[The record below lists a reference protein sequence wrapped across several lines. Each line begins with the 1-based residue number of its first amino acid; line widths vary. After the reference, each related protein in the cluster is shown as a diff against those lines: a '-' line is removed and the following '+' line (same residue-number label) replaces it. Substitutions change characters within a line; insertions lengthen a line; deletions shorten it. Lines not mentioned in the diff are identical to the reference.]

1 MGLVLSSLWART
13 VQEFLCNTYETPGAQ
28 KSRFLC
34 SSAGLLAQKDDPV
47 KLQSSNTKL
56 FNVTFWEEH
65 CEIVI
70 QDSALFLTTPPQMS
84 GEKNQS
90 NVHSLA
96 HSGLTTQSLPKTF

>member
-1 MGLVLSSLWART
+1 MSLVLSSLWART
-13 VQEFLCNTYETPGAQ
+13 VQEFLCNTYETPGPQ
-28 KSRFLC
+28 KSRFFY
-34 SSAGLLAQKDDPV
+34 SSTSLLAQEDDRV

-56 FNVTFWEEH
+56 FNVTFWAEH

-70 QDSALFLTTPPQMS
+70 QDSALFLTTPPKMS